1 MSEETNYPST
11 NNNDNNNSNKKPNN
25 HKKPID
31 NKKFADESY
40 DDDMI
45 EQNFDENIEYEIE
58 KMHILLEKLRQTKRD
73 LENDNENLDCKIDN
87 LKKIIKRIQDEN
99 EGI

>member
-1 MSEETNYPST
+1 MSEEKNFPP
-11 NNNDNNNSNKKPNN
+11 NNNNNNNKKPNN

-31 NKKFADESY
+31 NKKFADDYSDE
-40 DDDMI
+40 DMI
-45 EQNFDENIEYEIE
+45 EQNFDENIELEIE

-73 LENDNENLDCKIDN
+73 LENDNENLDFKISN